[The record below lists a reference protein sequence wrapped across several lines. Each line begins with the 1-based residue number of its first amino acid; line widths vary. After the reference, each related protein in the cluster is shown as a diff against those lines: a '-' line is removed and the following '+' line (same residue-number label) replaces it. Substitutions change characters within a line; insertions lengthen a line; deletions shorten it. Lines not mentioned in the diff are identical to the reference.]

1 MIIYNTFVFLG
12 KVGIFY
18 LYGVFWL
25 SNDHKCIKKQ
35 IMYKLTQ
42 SNSLNLVILSCY
54 RKFQFALTEWL
65 SILSFRKNENSE
77 LGNNKNKMKMKM
89 KIGDN
94 NVGKFLD
101 VWAKTFFFW
110 VWNEQ
115 RLFLL
120 LKGYLTDG
128 TFNEIPRKRL
138 GLSPGPHPK
147 RIKMFFFAKK
157 KESYFLMWKKR
168 YLTNMGPPKAQS
180 HSHFLT
186 ISFPFPI
193 RFQT

>member
-101 VWAKTFFFW
+101 VWAKTFFFLGVEW
-110 VWNEQ
+110 TE
-115 RLFLL
+115 
-120 LKGYLTDG
+120 
-128 TFNEIPRKRL
+128 TFPL
-138 GLSPGPHPK
+138 VK
-147 RIKMFFFAKK
+147 RIFNRRNIQWNS
-157 KESYFLMWKKR
+157 KEKVRFKPR
-168 YLTNMGPPKAQS
+168 PPS
-180 HSHFLT
+180 
-186 ISFPFPI
+186 
-193 RFQT
+193 